1 MLIVIVIFSWKDA
14 LKSHDKKGVHPMEKL
29 IAVAPSVAELVLE
42 KCVITQ
48 PNYQLPDQ
56 TETKKV
62 IFILCTPKLHTSI
75 LKLSGNFAIRPIRCF
90 DFP

>member
-1 MLIVIVIFSWKDA
+1 
-14 LKSHDKKGVHPMEKL
+14 MEKL

-62 IFILCTPKLHTSI
+62 IFFCVLQNFTPVYS
-75 LKLSGNFAIRPIRCF
+75 S
-90 DFP
+90 

>member
-1 MLIVIVIFSWKDA
+1 
-14 LKSHDKKGVHPMEKL
+14 MEKL

-62 IFILCTPKLHTSI
+62 IFFVYSKTSHQYTQVKWKLCNKTNPVFRFSVKSL
-75 LKLSGNFAIRPIRCF
+75 F
-90 DFP
+90 